1 MTPSLAKYHARSP
14 RYILQPQDNTLIRIA
29 GPLQSPWEEST
40 EIRNISL
47 SGLVF
52 TASTELCPIV
62 SEIIK
67 IEFQIPGSRRMAC
80 YGLVT
85 RLEPLKLTEMLVG
98 IQFVKIDMPHR
109 VALLQGL
116 AQKLKDQQQ
125 KQARAEMQKIA
136 NILGRHW
143 IAAVGLLAILGFWIM
158 IFVVNSHNEL
168 PSEAHQFIKSL
179 FK

>member
-1 MTPSLAKYHARSP
+1 
-14 RYILQPQDNTLIRIA
+14 
-29 GPLQSPWEEST
+29 
-40 EIRNISL
+40 
-47 SGLVF
+47 
-52 TASTELCPIV
+52 
-62 SEIIK
+62 
-67 IEFQIPGSRRMAC
+67 MAC